1 MMRPPPHRHAGAKP
15 CYVRLAVF
23 HRLSLLGQRARSR
36 GRESREHKRRR
47 DRDLTNAHVSP
58 PSPVPCGGGTDLYL
72 IGSSPSDGQIKK
84 IRSDLRRPA
93 APLAPS
99 VRSREALRHAA
110 LAKWEIVLNA
120 PQAAHDKRPV
130 FTHGSLMRHVAV
142 MTATGAIGLMAVFVV
157 DLLSLFWVSKLGDQA
172 FKAAVGYV
180 GLVTFFV
187 MSTNI
192 GLTIATSA
200 TVSRALGA
208 GDRPRARRLAASALT
223 ITTIFSA
230 AMAAA
235 MFVLRDSILTT
246 VLHARGESVEVASKF
261 IAISIPANVPLAVGM
276 ALSGVL
282 RAVGDARRAMYVTLS
297 AGVATAFL
305 DPLLIFGFGLG
316 VYGAAWA
323 TVLSRLILLAVGW
336 LGAVGVHDLVARPKL
351 NAARGDFGPIMA
363 IGFPAIMANMAAPV
377 SSAYTLR
384 VFSDFGEPAIA
395 ASAIIDRV
403 TPVAFGV
410 IFALSG
416 SIGPI
421 IGQNVGA
428 KLMARVQ
435 RALTNSF
442 ILSIGYVLFAW
453 AVLALAAPAL
463 IAAFDAKGES
473 AQYVAFYCRYG
484 VSAWLFLA
492 CLFVANAAFNN
503 LGFPVLSMAFNWA
516 RATLGTIPF
525 VTIGA
530 RYGGVK
536 GGLIG
541 FALGCALCSA

>member
-1 MMRPPPHRHAGAKP
+1 M
-15 CYVRLAVF
+15 
-23 HRLSLLGQRARSR
+23 
-36 GRESREHKRRR
+36 
-47 DRDLTNAHVSP
+47 
-58 PSPVPCGGGTDLYL
+58 
-72 IGSSPSDGQIKK
+72 
-84 IRSDLRRPA
+84 
-93 APLAPS
+93 
-99 VRSREALRHAA
+99 
-110 LAKWEIVLNA
+110 NA
-120 PQAAHDKRPV
+120 PRAAHDKRAV

-180 GLVTFFV
+180 GLITFFV
-187 MSTNI
+187 MSINI
-192 GLTIATSA
+192 GLTIAASA

-208 GDRPRARRLAASALT
+208 GDRPRARRLAASSLT
-223 ITTIFSA
+223 ITAIFSA

-235 MFVLRDSILTT
+235 MFLLRDWVLTA
-246 VLHARGESVEVASKF
+246 VLHAHGESAVVASRF
-261 IAISIPANVPLAVGM
+261 IAISIPANVPLALGM
-276 ALSGVL
+276 TLAGVL

-297 AGVATAFL
+297 AGIATAFL

-336 LGAVGVHDLVARPKL
+336 HGAVGVHDLVARPKL

-384 VFSDFGEPAIA
+384 IFSDLGEAAIA
-395 ASAIIDRV
+395 AAAIIDRV

-410 IFALSG
+410 VFALSG

-421 IGQNVGA
+421 IGQNYGA
-428 KLMARVQ
+428 RLMGRVQ

-442 ILSIGYVLFAW
+442 LLAIGYVLVAW
-453 AVLALAAPAL
+453 ALLALAAPAL
-463 IAAFDAKGES
+463 IAAFEAKGDS
-473 AQYVAFYCRYG
+473 ASYVAFYCRYG

-503 LGFPVLSMAFNWA
+503 LGFPVLAMAFNWA

-525 VTIGA
+525 VTVGRALRRRAGRTYRFRA
-530 RYGGVK
+530 RRAVF
-536 GGLIG
+536 GLIAVG
-541 FALGCALCSA
+541 TAYVATWRLANAFAGADGGPRGAAIARRGAKTP

>member
-1 MMRPPPHRHAGAKP
+1 
-15 CYVRLAVF
+15 
-23 HRLSLLGQRARSR
+23 
-36 GRESREHKRRR
+36 
-47 DRDLTNAHVSP
+47 
-58 PSPVPCGGGTDLYL
+58 
-72 IGSSPSDGQIKK
+72 
-84 IRSDLRRPA
+84 
-93 APLAPS
+93 
-99 VRSREALRHAA
+99 
-110 LAKWEIVLNA
+110 
-120 PQAAHDKRPV
+120 
-130 FTHGSLMRHVAV
+130 MRHVAV

-172 FKAAVGYV
+172 FKAAVGYA
-180 GLVTFFV
+180 GMTTFFV
-187 MSTNI
+187 MSINI
-192 GLTIATSA
+192 GLTIAGSA

-223 ITTIFSA
+223 ITGVVSVATTIV
-230 AMAAA
+230 
-235 MFVLRDSILTT
+235 MFVLRDWILTT
-246 VLHARGESVEVASKF
+246 VLHAHGESAAVASKF

-276 ALSGVL
+276 TFSGVL

-297 AGVATAFL
+297 AGIATAFL

-336 LGAVGVHDLVARPKL
+336 MGAVGVHDLVARPKL
-351 NAARGDFGPIMA
+351 SAARSDFGPIMA
-363 IGFPAIMANMAAPV
+363 IGFPAIMANVAAPV

-384 VFSDFGEPAIA
+384 VFSDFGEAAIA

-410 IFALSG
+410 VFALTASV
-416 SIGPI
+416 GPI
-421 IGQNVGA
+421 IGQNYGA
-428 KLMARVQ
+428 RLMGRVQ
-435 RALTNSF
+435 RTLTDSF

-463 IAAFDAKGES
+463 ISAFDAQGES
-473 AQYVAFYCRYG
+473 AEYVTFYCRYG
-484 VSAWLFLA
+484 VSAWIFLG
-492 CLFVANAAFNN
+492 CLFVANTAFNN

-530 RYGGVK
+530 RYGGVQ
-536 GGLIG
+536 GGLMG
-541 FALGCALCSA
+541 FALGCAIFGLLAVATAYVATWRLAKAIDSGERPIPSAVVIGAQSVKTP

>member
-1 MMRPPPHRHAGAKP
+1 M
-15 CYVRLAVF
+15 
-23 HRLSLLGQRARSR
+23 
-36 GRESREHKRRR
+36 
-47 DRDLTNAHVSP
+47 
-58 PSPVPCGGGTDLYL
+58 
-72 IGSSPSDGQIKK
+72 
-84 IRSDLRRPA
+84 
-93 APLAPS
+93 
-99 VRSREALRHAA
+99 
-110 LAKWEIVLNA
+110 
-120 PQAAHDKRPV
+120 

-157 DLLSLFWVSKLGDQA
+157 DLFSLFWVSKLGDQA

-180 GLVTFFV
+180 GLTTFFV
-187 MSTNI
+187 TSINI
-192 GLTIATSA
+192 GLTIAASA

-208 GDRPRARRLAASALT
+208 GDRPRARRLAASALI
-223 ITTIFSA
+223 ITAVFSVVVTA
-230 AMAAA
+230 AMLG
-235 MFVLRDSILTT
+235 LRDWLLTT
-246 VLHARGESVEVASKF
+246 VLHAHGESAEVASKF
-261 IAISIPANVPLAVGM
+261 IAISMPANVLLAVGM
-276 ALSGVL
+276 ALTGVL

-297 AGVATAFL
+297 AGLSTAFL

-323 TVLSRLILLAVGW
+323 TVLSRLILFAVGW
-336 LGAVGVHDLVARPKL
+336 NGAVRVHDLVARPKL

-384 VFSDFGEPAIA
+384 IFSDLGEAAIA

-421 IGQNVGA
+421 IGQNFGA
-428 KLMARVQ
+428 KRMGRVR
-435 RALTNSF
+435 RALTDAF
-442 ILSIGYVLFAW
+442 ILSIGYVLVAW
-453 AVLALAAPAL
+453 AILALAAPAL
-463 IAAFDAKGES
+463 IAAFEAKGDS

-503 LGFPVLSMAFNWA
+503 LGFPVLAMAFNWA

-525 VTIGA
+525 VTVGA
-530 RYGGVK
+530 RYGGVQ
-536 GGLIG
+536 GGLVG
-541 FALGCALCSA
+541 FALGAALFGLLAVATAYFATWRLARAIRGPAPGVQRRRSRWRPVYRLERDVARGRADDH

>member
-1 MMRPPPHRHAGAKP
+1 M
-15 CYVRLAVF
+15 
-23 HRLSLLGQRARSR
+23 
-36 GRESREHKRRR
+36 
-47 DRDLTNAHVSP
+47 
-58 PSPVPCGGGTDLYL
+58 
-72 IGSSPSDGQIKK
+72 
-84 IRSDLRRPA
+84 
-93 APLAPS
+93 
-99 VRSREALRHAA
+99 
-110 LAKWEIVLNA
+110 NA
-120 PQAAHDKRPV
+120 PQAARDKRPV

-180 GLVTFFV
+180 GLMTFFV
-187 MSTNI
+187 MSINI
-192 GLTIATSA
+192 GLTIAASA

-208 GDRPRARRLAASALT
+208 GDRPRARRLAASSLT
-223 ITTIFSA
+223 LAAILSA

-235 MFVLRDSILTT
+235 MFIFRDWVLTT
-246 VLHARGESVEVASKF
+246 LLHAHGEPAEVASKF

-276 ALSGVL
+276 TFAGVL

-297 AGVATAFL
+297 AGIATAFL

-323 TVLSRLILLAVGW
+323 TVISRLILLAVGW
-336 LGAVGVHDLVARPKL
+336 QGAVGVHDLVARPKL

-384 VFSDFGEPAIA
+384 VFSDFGEAAIA

-410 IFALSG
+410 IFALTG
-416 SIGPI
+416 SVGPI
-421 IGQNVGA
+421 IGQNYGA
-428 KLMARVQ
+428 KLMGRVQ
-435 RALTNSF
+435 RTLTDSF

-453 AVLALAAPAL
+453 AALALCAPAL
-463 IAAFDAKGES
+463 VAAFEAKGDS
-473 AQYVAFYCRYG
+473 AQYVIFYCRYG

-492 CLFVANAAFNN
+492 CLFVANTAFNN
-503 LGFPVLSMAFNWA
+503 LGFPVLTMAFNWA

-525 VTIGA
+525 VTLGA
-530 RYGGVK
+530 RFGGVQ

-541 FALGCALCSA
+541 FALGCAVFGLIAVATAYAATWRLAKAIDGGDRAVARPVAAIEQRGARTP